1 MSYPDVI
8 HAGKLRQGDRIHLE
22 NGTTR
27 KVLAT
32 FWKPGYSFIRFL
44 VEGEPPPRSL
54 SIGHSM
60 YVVREAA

>member
-22 NGTTR
+22 SGATR
-27 KVLAT
+27 KILAT

-44 VEGEPPPRSL
+44 VEDEPSSRSL
-54 SIGHSM
+54 SISHAM